1 MSKVDGRYTQVS
13 RNVVLELIH
22 TAASTGSLGFTSEN
36 TPLESPLFGYENEVS
51 AILAIYLKFEQ
62 DDVNQASL
70 SG

>member
-51 AILAIYLKFEQ
+51 AILAIYL
-62 DDVNQASL
+62 
-70 SG
+70 